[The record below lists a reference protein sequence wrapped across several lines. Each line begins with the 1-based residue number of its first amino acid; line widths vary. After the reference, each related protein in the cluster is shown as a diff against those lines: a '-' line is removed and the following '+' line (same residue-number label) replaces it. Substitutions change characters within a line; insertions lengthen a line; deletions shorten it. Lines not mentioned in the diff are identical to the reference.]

1 MNAKLVKNLCLSR
14 IKQKNNKQY
23 YNFVQSNIGLIQK
36 YFFLKVVFYL
46 KLCTLQVIYLL
57 SIYFIS
63 MQTGTV
69 KFFNETKGFGFV
81 VDDESGQE
89 IFLHVSGLNGTK
101 VRENDRIEFE
111 TVEGRKGLNAISVKR
126 T

>member
-1 MNAKLVKNLCLSR
+1 MKTVTLK
-14 IKQKNNKQY
+14 
-23 YNFVQSNIGLIQK
+23 
-36 YFFLKVVFYL
+36 FL
-46 KLCTLQVIYLL
+46 
-57 SIYFIS
+57 
-63 MQTGTV
+63 
-69 KFFNETKGFGFV
+69 NETTVFGFL